1 MQNQIELI
9 EIKAG
14 DRHKLNHLF
23 DSPFGGFL
31 AKSILEGQTGNAYA
45 DHKEKPSFAVL
56 TLSDVPV
63 IFLGGDATHPLA
75 FDYLNKLPHLT
86 QIFIN
91 SPDFIPIAYEA
102 QPGKIVE
109 RERWGFA
116 ADNLDVA
123 KLQELQSKIPSN
135 YTLKRIDLSLAKRL
149 DDRKNEFAN
158 LHGSAFKSAEDFVE
172 NGIGYCALKGDEL
185 ACVGSSFVRCREG
198 IEIQIDTNPKHRGNG
213 LATAVA
219 ASLMLYCIENNLEPG
234 WDAATPI
241 SASLAKK
248 LGYTPI
254 GEYKMIVF
262 TNSRLWVMLRNIIH
276 GFRRLLKGS

>member
-1 MQNQIELI
+1 MELI
-9 EIKAG
+9 EIKTD
-14 DRHKLNHLF
+14 DRHKLAHLF

-31 AKSILEGQTGNAYA
+31 AQSILEGQTGSAYA
-45 DHKEKPSFAVL
+45 DQQEHPSFAVL
-56 TLSDVPV
+56 ELSDVPV
-63 IFLGGDATHPLA
+63 IFLGGDAHHPLA
-75 FDYLNKLPHLT
+75 FNYLKKLPRLT

-91 SPDFIPIAYEA
+91 SADFIPIAHQA

-116 ADNLDVA
+116 ADNLDIE

-135 YTLKRIDLSLAKRL
+135 YTLKKIDLPLAKRL
-149 DDRKNEFAN
+149 SDRKNEFAN

-172 NGIGYCALKGDEL
+172 NGIGYAALAGDEL
-185 ACVGSSFVRCREG
+185 ACVGSSFVRCKEG
-198 IEIQIDTNPKHRGNG
+198 IEIQIDTDPKHRGNG

-254 GEYKMIVF
+254 GEYKMVVF
-262 TNSRLWVMLRNIIH
+262 TNSRLLVMLRNTIH
-276 GFRRLLKGS
+276 WFRRLFRRKS